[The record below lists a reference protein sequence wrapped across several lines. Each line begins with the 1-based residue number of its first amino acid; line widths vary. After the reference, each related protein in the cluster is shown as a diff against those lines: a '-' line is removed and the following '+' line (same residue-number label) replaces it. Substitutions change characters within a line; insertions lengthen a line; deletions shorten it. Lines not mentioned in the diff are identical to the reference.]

1 MRKIKKHWKLIV
13 ATMIL
18 ISLSISIIAYSW
30 FGNQHEIGRMQEI
43 VPPNNIYLSA
53 AHREA
58 EINFQIGEVNTNATD
73 THREYVFSV
82 SGSGIPYYVLK
93 MAHTTNNPFTYEI
106 YPASFTMEQPS
117 GTEGVDYVKYTA
129 TGAHTTGSPET
140 VPNDIYENDVVYYII
155 SGNSP
160 ISGEYQ
166 NNLENSDPLLADP
179 EANHHDRTYLEND
192 QVQKNAEPLYWKSTA
207 REGSANA
214 FCHNYIL
221 KVDWTGE
228 TIDKTLKETD
238 IVYLFASTS
247 SASGN

>member
-1 MRKIKKHWKLIV
+1 MKGIKKHWKLITT
-13 ATMIL
+13 TMIL

-82 SGSGIPYYVLK
+82 SGSEIPYYVLK
-93 MAHTTNNPFTYEI
+93 IAHTTNNPFTYEI
-106 YPASFTMEQPS
+106 YPASFATEPPP

-129 TGAHTTGSPET
+129 TGVHTTGSPET
-140 VPNDIYENDVVYYII
+140 VPNDVTADVTYYYTINGAKI
-155 SGNSP
+155 GGS
-160 ISGEYQ
+160 YQ
-166 NNLENSDPLLADP
+166 NDLENSDPLLADQD
-179 EANHHDRTYLEND
+179 ADHHDRTYLEND
-192 QVQKNAEPLYWKSTA
+192 QVQKNAEPLYWKSTV

-221 KVDWTGE
+221 KVDWTGK
-228 TIDKTLKETD
+228 TI
-238 IVYLFASTS
+238 IYLFASTS